1 MTPPDT
7 PLKPSKT
14 NKRSCAFSDE
24 PPSTPPKRARA
35 NTRSTFRVPS
45 SSASSDTTTSSPP
58 SVDTNR
64 ARSSSDDMDRAVPSL
79 HVPQATWGNSI
90 TISCMSAD
98 DVRSS
103 AFYYDGQ
110 VVLVRVQRTVYSLSR
125 SKLADLCGHFA
136 ELFSP
141 SGDGGWSTWV
151 RSFIKTPVYDI
162 PAISSKDFERFLA
175 VLEKFDHMTEPLPED
190 IAISLLRVAHALA
203 CEPILAIAKKRL
215 GELWDGSQL
224 PRPDSPVGE
233 TEAAIKAIALARQYN
248 LPGMLKRAVYELLG
262 DKKFRDAL
270 RKDPYAT
277 GLHHRDITLFF
288 QIWSALGDVWRDFV
302 LVAPCT
308 DLQSG
313 RSLCYLAPGKD
324 CDLSPISTQ
333 TPTPQKTARARD
345 RVSSWEHF
353 VIRTGQLKE
362 GADDLFRYDSIG
374 RNAGQLKKSWCQYYL
389 QERRNAW
396 EEKRLEWWGMLEAWF
411 VPNKS

>member
-1 MTPPDT
+1 MDDNAESCSIVLPEPSIKLLSMTPPDT

-14 NKRSCAFSDE
+14 NKRVSAGPLVRIMQKPRHLTSLLVQSCAFSDE

-35 NTRSTFRVPS
+35 NTRSTFKVPS

-90 TISCMSAD
+90 TISSMSAD

-175 VLEKFDHMTEPLPED
+175 VLEKLCVSF
-190 IAISLLRVAHALA
+190 ISHALA
-203 CEPILAIAKKRL
+203 STDRL
-215 GELWDGSQL
+215 
-224 PRPDSPVGE
+224 R
-233 TEAAIKAIALARQYN
+233 AA
-248 LPGMLKRAVYELLG
+248 
-262 DKKFRDAL
+262 
-270 RKDPYAT
+270 T
-277 GLHHRDITLFF
+277 T
-288 QIWSALGDVWRDFV
+288 
-302 LVAPCT
+302 
-308 DLQSG
+308 
-313 RSLCYLAPGKD
+313 
-324 CDLSPISTQ
+324 
-333 TPTPQKTARARD
+333 
-345 RVSSWEHF
+345 
-353 VIRTGQLKE
+353 
-362 GADDLFRYDSIG
+362 
-374 RNAGQLKKSWCQYYL
+374 
-389 QERRNAW
+389 
-396 EEKRLEWWGMLEAWF
+396 
-411 VPNKS
+411 